1 MTCIHPRRAGL
12 ACLILLSIGTCTA
25 ALAAPAQDGGKKL
38 YCWNDNGRK
47 VCGDALPADA
57 ADNARVEFSAKSG
70 RQTGAVARA
79 LTPEE
84 QAAADAAA
92 TQAQADAEA
101 AAARR
106 RRDLAMVES
115 YASEADLRRAYGER
129 IALLDDAL
137 KASQLGEG
145 NLRRS
150 LTSLLGQASDLEL
163 AGKPVPANVLANI
176 RTQHIELRKQLRI
189 LAQQRVDRAGL
200 DEELAEAVARYRAL
214 RKPGDAAA
222 PATGTTPPPAGR

>member
-12 ACLILLSIGTCTA
+12 ACIVLLSIATCTA
-25 ALAAPAQDGGKKL
+25 ALAAPQQAGAKKL
-38 YCWNDNGRK
+38 YCWNENGRK

-70 RQTGAVARA
+70 RQTAAVDRA

-92 TQAQADAEA
+92 AQAQADAEA

-115 YASEADLRRAYGER
+115 YASEDDLRRAYGER

-137 KASQLGEG
+137 KASQLGED

-150 LTSLLGQASDLEL
+150 LASLLGQASDLEL
-163 AGKPVPANVLANI
+163 AGKPVPPNLLANI
-176 RTQHIELRKQLRI
+176 RTQHAELGRQLRI
-189 LAQQRVDRAGL
+189 LTRQKADRAGL
-200 DEELAEAVARYRAL
+200 DDELAEAVERYRAL
-214 RKPGDAAA
+214 RKPDARPA
-222 PATGTTPPPAGR
+222 P

>member
-12 ACLILLSIGTCTA
+12 ACAVLIAFLTCSA
-25 ALAAPAQDGGKKL
+25 ALAAPPKAGGKKL
-38 YCWNDNGRK
+38 YCWTENGRK

-57 ADNARVEFSAKSG
+57 ADNARVEFNAKSG
-70 RQTGAVARA
+70 RRTAAVDRA

-92 TQAQADAEA
+92 AQAQADAEA

-115 YASEADLRRAYGER
+115 YASEDDLRRAYGER

-137 KASQLGEG
+137 KASQLGED

-150 LTSLLGQASDLEL
+150 LASLLGQASDLEL
-163 AGKPVPANVLANI
+163 AGKPVPPNLLANI
-176 RTQHIELRKQLRI
+176 RTQHAELGRQLRI
-189 LAQQRVDRAGL
+189 LARQKADRAGL
-200 DEELAEAVARYRAL
+200 DDELAEAVERYRAL
-214 RKPGDAAA
+214 RKPDARPA
-222 PATGTTPPPAGR
+222 P